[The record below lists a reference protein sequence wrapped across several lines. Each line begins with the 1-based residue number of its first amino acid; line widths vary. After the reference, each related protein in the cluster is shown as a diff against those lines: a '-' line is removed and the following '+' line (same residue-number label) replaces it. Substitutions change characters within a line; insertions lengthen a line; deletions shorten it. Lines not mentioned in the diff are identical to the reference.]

1 MYQPVMVVGS
11 FANLEQAVR
20 ELCSQIQQLAD
31 RLPEEDSRAY
41 AQAAQENLWRMYE
54 SAHRHALARTG
65 LRR

>member
-1 MYQPVMVVGS
+1 MDQPVILAGT
-11 FANLEQAVR
+11 FANLERAVR
-20 ELCSQIQQLAD
+20 ELCGQIQQLAD

-41 AQAAQENLWRMYE
+41 AQAAQDNLWRMYE